1 MRRKIIIILSVLTI
15 SMCLGACGNKEVAV
29 ESTETTVV
37 ATPEPTVEPTPEP
50 TPTPTPE
57 PSNEFAS
64 VEEIPVEYLESMA
77 IEDIIIVGGVEF
89 ICTEPC
95 KATNETNYLI
105 VEEVEGSAPVVAMHD
120 VVTVVETVELE
131 EKNVTGTE
139 TRYSNGTS
147 DYEVFFKDGVS
158 NKICHFIVKGI
169 KSEMVLKTDPKKGK
183 CVFTYFNENDPDV
196 CYKVYVYAYAE
207 LQNYKDQ
214 SDKFYLED
222 WGIEADSS
230 TFQRVETEDEYRIYF
245 AGIKSDLGIE
255 NCNSYNI
262 CIDNCTTNQSFKI
275 MARGIPQ
282 MNRDDL
288 LDMVNNVE
296 IISFE

>member
-95 KATNETNYLI
+95 KATNETNYLAL
-105 VEEVEGSAPVVAMHD
+105 EEVEGSAPVVAMYD
-120 VVTVVETVELE
+120 VVTVVETVEFDGKLT
-131 EKNVTGTE
+131 TGTE
-139 TRYSNGTS
+139 TRYSDGTS
-147 DYEVFFKDGVS
+147 DYEVFYKDPDL
-158 NKICHFIVKGI
+158 NKTLHFIARGI
-169 KSEMVLKTDPKKGK
+169 TSGLVPKDAGGT
-183 CVFTYFNENDPDV
+183 CLFLYFNENDPDV
-196 CYKVYVYAYAE
+196 CYKLTVGVMAKFSDYKNYADESFEEYIG
-207 LQNYKDQ
+207 YD
-214 SDKFYLED
+214 
-222 WGIEADSS
+222 ADGS
-230 TFQRVETEDEYRIYF
+230 TFQRIETEEEYKVYL
-245 AGIKSDLGIE
+245 AGKHSDLGIE
-255 NCNSYNI
+255 DCTSYTI
-262 CIDNCTTNQSFKI
+262 WMDNYITNQSYKI

-282 MNRDDL
+282 MDRDDL
-288 LDMVNNVE
+288 LDMINNVE